1 MWWNTGARGAARDLD
16 VVAPRASAGGSACAT
31 FRTAWVAI
39 WGDCVVVRVVPVGAP
54 LMHVGADVE
63 KAEGVGRGLANRFG
77 SGLPAAPANLRRLR
91 GGGLPRKQ
99 SGI

>member
-31 FRTAWVAI
+31 LRTAWVAI
-39 WGDCVVVRVVPVGAP
+39 WGDRVVVRGIPVSSP

-63 KAEGVGRGLANRFG
+63 KAEGVGRGLANRLG
-77 SGLPAAPANLRRLR
+77 SGLPAAPAILWWLR
-91 GGGLPRKQ
+91 GGGFPTKQ
-99 SGI
+99 KSA